1 MAKEIPLGDIPDY
14 LQESVRLV
22 VAAATLEAEGR
33 LKLATPVFSKSNY
46 GGELDK
52 LPNFFKVNGKTVP
65 FKKSID
71 EHVGGR
77 LRNSWQSD
85 TPLPGD
91 KNPKGSVT
99 NNVEYAEP
107 VIYGTALPPS
117 WRGQF
122 RTKQGTKPGFPDLIA
137 KELETWAQGEF
148 QKILRRA

>member
-33 LKLATPVFSKSNY
+33 LKVATPV
-46 GGELDK
+46 
-52 LPNFFKVNGKTVP
+52 GKTGV
-65 FKKSID
+65 
-71 EHVGGR
+71 
-77 LRNSWQSD
+77 LRNGWKSD

-91 KNPKGSVT
+91 KNPTGSVI
-99 NNVEYAEP
+99 NNVVYAEP

-117 WRGQF
+117 WKNEY
-122 RTKQGTKPGFPDLIA
+122 RTRQGTIPGFPDLIA

-148 QKILRRA
+148 QKILRRS